1 MRLLPHRN
9 DNERAAAAAGK
20 AAARADRR
28 AGGFG
33 AAHDGSDPDM
43 TEAEAEA
50 YNRGYQRV
58 APRSWYR

>member
-1 MRLLPHRN
+1 MGLFSDRSN
-9 DNERAAAAAGK
+9 DNVKAGK

-33 AAHDGSDPDM
+33 AAHDGSDPEM
-43 TEAEAEA
+43 TEKEAEDF
-50 YNRGYQRV
+50 NRGYQKV